1 MMLILSSKKD
11 LLLHYT
17 RKLVIEKENIGK
29 SIRNENNFFYYSYT
43 IVLWPVKVNRKVKI
57 TI

>member
-29 SIRNENNFFYYSYT
+29 SIRNENNIFYYSYT